1 MLMSDD
7 KRLLNRLGRDGGWTR
22 LWGRASCA
30 PVVYRR
36 NCRLPTGRR
45 FPTCHTKYTVIMA
58 AGKHRKLLDPG
69 ARAPD
74 FHLPRSDGGTVA
86 LQEILAN
93 GPALIAFFKTTCPV
107 CQLTLPFLARIHKPG
122 TLPVYAVSQD
132 GAEDT
137 REFNREFGVAFPT
150 LLDTERSGY
159 AVSNAFGISTVP
171 TTFLIERDGAISR
184 VIEGWSKRE
193 IESLGGLAG
202 AQVFRQG
209 DNVPEW
215 KAG

>member
-1 MLMSDD
+1 
-7 KRLLNRLGRDGGWTR
+7 
-22 LWGRASCA
+22 
-30 PVVYRR
+30 
-36 NCRLPTGRR
+36 
-45 FPTCHTKYTVIMA
+45 MA

-69 ARAPD
+69 SRAPD
-74 FHLPRSDGGTVA
+74 FRLPRLDGDTIA
-86 LQEILAN
+86 LQEILAS

-107 CQLTLPFLARIHKPG
+107 CQLTLPYLGRINTPG
-122 TLPVYAVSQD
+122 TLPVYAISQD
-132 GAEDT
+132 DAEDT
-137 REFNREFGVAFPT
+137 REFNREFGIALPT
-150 LLDTERSGY
+150 LLDTGWSGY

-171 TTFLIERDGAISR
+171 TAFLIERDGRISR
-184 VIEGWSKRE
+184 VMEGWNKRE